1 MKVVPHQ
8 HVAMNPYRID
18 LYRSLN
24 SLYESRSVLIIPED
38 LLPVVAST
46 GHVTMNFDKGSE
58 LVSKSKWT

>member
-1 MKVVPHQ
+1 
-8 HVAMNPYRID
+8 MNPYRID